1 MTFNMNVNCTY
12 LDSWKTA
19 SVPIDIPIRQIKK
32 VELKTGSG
40 SIVVKPSSYN
50 GDLITG
56 YVEKTPPATKQYI
69 KGDKVMFHRDNII
82 KCISPT
88 YVMKSF
94 KNNSNS
100 TLYGYSN

>member
-1 MTFNMNVNCTY
+1 MTFNNCTY

-19 SVPIDIPIRQIKK
+19 SVPIDIPIRQLKK

-88 YVMKSF
+88 YVMKPF
-94 KNNSNS
+94 KNSLSN
-100 TLYGYSN
+100 TLYDSSN